1 MSQRIDGPATSSVA
15 DLYRATSR
23 TATGTSPSAPLAAVA
38 ATDTVRLTGDA
49 VNLHQLDKTLASI
62 PVVDQG
68 RVAAIK
74 QALAEGSY
82 QLDPAAI
89 ADRLGHFEWQLG
101 R

>member
-15 DLYRATSR
+15 DLYRTTSR
-23 TATGTSPSAPLAAVA
+23 TATGASSAAPVSAPT

-49 VNLHQLDKTLASI
+49 VSLHQLDKTLAGI
-62 PVVDQG
+62 PEVDQG

-74 QALAEGSY
+74 QALAEGRY

-101 R
+101 T

>member
-1 MSQRIDGPATSSVA
+1 MSQRIDGTATSA
-15 DLYRATSR
+15 AAELYRATSR
-23 TATGTSPSAPLAAVA
+23 TATGASPSAPVSAVA

-82 QLDPAAI
+82 KLDPAAI

-101 R
+101 T

>member
-1 MSQRIDGPATSSVA
+1 MSQRVDGPATSTVA

-23 TATGTSPSAPLAAVA
+23 TATGASPSAPVAATA

-49 VNLHQLDKTLASI
+49 VNLQQLDKTLSQI

-74 QALAEGSY
+74 LALAEGRY

-101 R
+101 T

>member
-23 TATGTSPSAPLAAVA
+23 TATGASPSASVAAVA

-74 QALAEGSY
+74 QALAEGRY